1 MATLTELRQRS
12 RERADMELGP
22 GQADTD
28 HFIKNSELDSYINAS
43 IAELYDLIV
52 KANGDYY
59 TIPSTP
65 FTTTA
70 GTLAYSLPADF
81 YKLRHVEQQESDVKW
96 KRIRRYNLKDR
107 YRGGML
113 KYRLRA
119 GNIEFNTDPG
129 AGRTIR
135 LLYIP
140 KSTTLVSGSDTFDGI
155 NAFEEYVVVDA
166 AIKMLTKEESDTST
180 LYAQKVALIERIH
193 EMADDRDSGE
203 SETITDLYMTD
214 TLDSRGW
221 TMDDE

>member
-70 GTLAYSLPADF
+70 
-81 YKLRHVEQQESDVKW
+81 EQQESDVKW